1 MKFVKA
7 WRWTLAAS
15 SLGLVVACAAPPSAG
30 TGDAVRRLSGH
41 YTYMADAATFTDCAN
56 GQRMAVAEEGDNLA
70 LQRAYLT
77 ARPAPAAPMLITVD
91 ARVRPPQV
99 PEGGGQARP
108 VLVVERFVAIAAG
121 PCGTPYATAALQDTY
136 WKLAQLRGQPVDAV
150 ERQREAHLVLHT
162 AQQRLA
168 GSGGCNRLAGS
179 YTLDGQRLSFGPT
192 AATRMACAQGMAQEQ
207 AFLDAL
213 AATVRWRIDAQ
224 RLELFDA
231 QGASLARFE
240 AVALR

>member
-1 MKFVKA
+1 MVHKA
-7 WRWTLAAS
+7 LRWLSAAS
-15 SLGLVVACAAPPSAG
+15 SLAWVVACAAPVSPDA
-30 TGDAVRRLSGH
+30 GDAVRRLSGH
-41 YTYMADAATFTDCAN
+41 YTYLADAGTFTDCAS
-56 GQRMAVAEEGDNLA
+56 GQRMAVAQEGDNVA
-70 LQRAYLT
+70 LQRAYLA

-121 PCGTPYATAALQDTY
+121 PCGTPHASAALQDTY
-136 WKLAQLRGQPVDAV
+136 WKLVQLHGQTIADAA

-179 YTLDGQRLSFGPT
+179 YTLDGPLLSFGRT

-207 AFLDAL
+207 ALLDAL
-213 AATVRWRIDAQ
+213 AATARWRIDAQ
-224 RLELFDA
+224 RLELLDA

>member
-1 MKFVKA
+1 MSFVGTC
-7 WRWTLAAS
+7 RWMSAA
-15 SLGLVVACAAPPSAG
+15 LLVALVVACAAVAPPG
-30 TGDAVRRLSGH
+30 GDNVRRLSGH

-70 LQRAYLT
+70 LQRAYLA

-121 PCGTPYATAALQDTY
+121 PCGTPVATAALLDTY
-136 WKLAQLRGQPVDAV
+136 WKLVQLRGRPVDAA

-168 GSGGCNRLAGS
+168 GSGGCNRLTGS

-207 AFLDAL
+207 AFLDVL
-213 AATVRWRIDAQ
+213 AASARWRIDGQ
-224 RLELFDA
+224 RLELLDA